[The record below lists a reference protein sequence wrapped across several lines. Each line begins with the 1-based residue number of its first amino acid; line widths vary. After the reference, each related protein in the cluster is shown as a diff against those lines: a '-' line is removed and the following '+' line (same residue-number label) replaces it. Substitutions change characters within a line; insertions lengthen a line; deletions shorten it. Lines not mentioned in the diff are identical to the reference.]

1 MEMNGRRPGGQPGH
15 LRYGGRKKGTPN
27 RATVERAQILARAY
41 ADEQLTDAD
50 LASITPLEAML
61 LVMRR
66 RLAAGDDP
74 GVMAAAV
81 AAAPYC
87 HAKLISTELRVR
99 NEYIK
104 LSDQELQAQ
113 IAEERRLIAQQMAA
127 ATGRPL
133 LIELELEPADTPAS
147 PA

>member
-1 MEMNGRRPGGQPGH
+1 MKMKSRWPGGQPGH
-15 LRYGGRKKGTPN
+15 PRYGGRKKGTPN

-41 ADEQLTDAD
+41 ADERLTDAD
-50 LASITPLEAML
+50 LSEITPLQALL

-66 RLAAGDDP
+66 RLAAGDDA

-99 NEYIK
+99 NEYTK

-113 IAEERRLIAQQMAA
+113 IAEERRRIAQQMQLVA
-127 ATGRPL
+127 GRVIDVEP
-133 LIELELEPADTPAS
+133 EPVGSEPALRA
-147 PA
+147 